1 MNDSRFSYVVPVGAV
16 VALLVLCL
24 MAYAGILSGDWGT
37 LLLCAPAILVT
48 IGIVACLASGV
59 IFFGTE
65 EDETPEEAARLDGA
79 AIFDWLAKRIETLVH
94 RAAVRLHVH
103 GLGH

>member
-1 MNDSRFSYVVPVGAV
+1 MKDPRFSYLLPVGAAI
-16 VALLVLCL
+16 ALLVLGL
-24 MAYAGILSGDWGT
+24 MAYVGFLTGAWGT

-59 IFFGTE
+59 IFFGSE
-65 EDETPEEAARLDGA
+65 EDETPEEAARPDGA
-79 AIFDWLAKRIETLVH
+79 AIFDWIGAHVESLVH
-94 RAAVRLHVH
+94 RAAIRLHVH